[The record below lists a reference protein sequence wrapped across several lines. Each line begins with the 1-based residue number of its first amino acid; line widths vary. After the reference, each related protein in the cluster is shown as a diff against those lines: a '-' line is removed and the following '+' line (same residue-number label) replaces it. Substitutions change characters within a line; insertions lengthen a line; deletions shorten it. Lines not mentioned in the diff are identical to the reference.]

1 MGEKRISLR
10 HEGGLRFVATTGSG
24 HAVAVDN
31 AIGNTAPRPTEL
43 LLAAIAGCTAM
54 DVVEI
59 LGKKRQT
66 LAGYAVEVSGTQ
78 RETAPNVFTEI
89 VVTHVV
95 EGDVETEAVRRSI
108 ELSATKYCTVSA
120 QVATGVARVSHRY
133 RILRPTGAQRGPAE
147 ESAEVVVTG
156 PLKELDRPPVA

>member
-95 EGDVETEAVRRSI
+95 EGDVETELESQ
-108 ELSATKYCTVSA
+108 L
-120 QVATGVARVSHRY
+120 
-133 RILRPTGAQRGPAE
+133 TGANGTSTNECSAIKGVVLDPTNNLLSSKILNASVQIVPFGYS
-147 ESAEVVVTG
+147 ESINVNIGFTN
-156 PLKELDRPPVA
+156 PLLS